1 MIRKKLLSAAALMGA
16 LCTAAEAQEAFKSL
30 AAGAEIGTTGAGIEL
45 SMPVYKDLLVVKAGV
60 NFPSVSV
67 NVNTSVDGIGTDIND
82 QINQINEKLDTYG
95 KPKLEGF
102 NFNDDVQLTASPKL
116 NLTTLKALLEVY
128 PFRNSS
134 FHVTAGAYFGLSGNG
149 LVSADIYTD
158 SGFWKNFRDLQKKVQ
173 DLNEEYKNDVP
184 GYEPVKVDDI
194 DFNVFGKT
202 LRVNEKDGK
211 GHVDAR
217 FDVWTVRPYI
227 GVGFG
232 RSLPKN
238 HFGVQFDLGV
248 WYHGTPVMAS
258 NSEVKFNSNAET
270 VLESMP
276 KNLEKISV
284 WPQMSVRLVYR
295 IF

>member
-82 QINQINEKLDTYG
+82 QIREVKQQLAEYD
-95 KPKLEGF
+95 LEDPLKTTF
-102 NFNDDVQLTASPKL
+102 KEDVQLSARPKL

-158 SGFWKNFRDLQKKVQ
+158 AEFWRNYKSVKQEVHT
-173 DLNEEYKNDVP
+173 LNEMYDGQIP
-184 GYEPVKVDDI
+184 GYESIEIDDI

-276 KNLEKISV
+276 KSLEKISV